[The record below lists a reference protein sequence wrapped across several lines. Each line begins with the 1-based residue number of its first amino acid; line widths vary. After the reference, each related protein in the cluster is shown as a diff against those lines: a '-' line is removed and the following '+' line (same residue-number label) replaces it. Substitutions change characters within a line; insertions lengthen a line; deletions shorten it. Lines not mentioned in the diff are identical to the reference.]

1 MSRSRNI
8 LSIAMVA
15 LTLAAATAV
24 GAESGAI
31 EIHGYGGWSY
41 GRSNARD
48 NRYLA
53 SSLEGESEYTNLAIA
68 FAAQPSER
76 VRINAQVWWEAAAGE
91 EELATVDYAFG
102 EWRLSDALRFR
113 LGKVKHP
120 FGIYTEVFDVGTIRP
135 LFWLPQSV
143 YGPSGTVAEA
153 YHGIG
158 ITGSTFMDND
168 WRLEYDGYVGEVRLD
183 HPGLADAFEAA
194 AETPEDTEAVESDEI
209 DLRDLAGGRLTVT
222 LPEIEVRLGLSA
234 YTGLMEVASGVR
246 HSCLGAHVEYLSD
259 AWSFR
264 SEYTRLSECE
274 ALTSNALYLELA
286 RRLGAAWQIAG
297 RIDHLDMELDGIDT
311 SAAPSLLEH
320 QDLTIGLNYWFDP
333 DFVVKLSAS
342 RVDGNRFAAPEDLV
356 DAIRDGE
363 VQRVTRLVSLGVQFA
378 F

>member
-1 MSRSRNI
+1 MSRAKTT
-8 LSIAMVA
+8 LSIAMI
-15 LTLAAATAV
+15 TLALASATTA

-41 GRSNARD
+41 GRSNASD

-53 SSLEGESEYTNLAIA
+53 SSREGESEYTNLAVA

-91 EELATVDYAFG
+91 EELATVDFAFG
-102 EWRLSDALRFR
+102 EWRVSDALRLR

-143 YGPSGTVAEA
+143 YGSSGTVAEA

-158 ITGSTFMDND
+158 ITGSTFTDND
-168 WRLEYDGYVGEVRLD
+168 WRLEYDGYIGEVRLD
-183 HPGLADAFEAA
+183 HSDLADAFED
-194 AETPEDTEAVESDEI
+194 AEAPEDAEAIESDEV
-209 DLRDLAGGRLTVT
+209 DLRDLVGGRLTVT
-222 LPEIEVRLGLSA
+222 LPVFEVRLGLSA
-234 YTGLMEVASGVR
+234 YTGRLEIASGER
-246 HSCLGAHVEYLSD
+246 HSCLGAHAEYLSD
-259 AWSFR
+259 AWSLR
-264 SEYTRLSECE
+264 SEYTRLRESA

-286 RRLGAAWQIAG
+286 RRLDAAWQIAA
-297 RIDHLDMELDGIDT
+297 RIDHSDLQLDGIDT

-320 QDLTIGLNYWFDP
+320 QDLTVGLNYWFDP

-356 DAIRDGE
+356 DAIRDGGI
-363 VQRVTRLVSLGVQFA
+363 QRVTRLVSLGVQFA

>member
-1 MSRSRNI
+1 MSRAKNS

-15 LTLAAATAV
+15 LALVSATTS

-41 GRSNARD
+41 GRSNAHD

-53 SSLEGESEYTNLAIA
+53 SSQEGESEYTNLAIA

-91 EELATVDYAFG
+91 EELATVDFAFG
-102 EWRLSDALRFR
+102 EWRVSDALRLR

-143 YGPSGTVAEA
+143 YGSSGTVAEA

-158 ITGSTFMDND
+158 ITGSTFLDND
-168 WRLEYDGYVGEVRLD
+168 WRLEYDGYIGEVRLD
-183 HPGLADAFEAA
+183 HPDLADAFED
-194 AETPEDTEAVESDEI
+194 AEAIESDEV
-209 DLRDLAGGRLTVT
+209 DLRDLVGGRLTVT
-222 LPEIEVRLGLSA
+222 LPAFEVRLGLSA
-234 YTGLMEVASGVR
+234 YTGRLETASGER
-246 HSCLGAHVEYLSD
+246 HSCLGAHMEYLSD
-259 AWSFR
+259 AWSLR
-264 SEYTRLSECE
+264 SEYTRLRES
-274 ALTSNALYLELA
+274 ASLTSNAFYLELA

-297 RIDHLDMELDGIDT
+297 RIDHSDLDLDGIDT
-311 SAAPSLLEH
+311 SRAPSLLEH
-320 QDLTIGLNYWFDP
+320 QDLTVGLNYWFDP

-342 RVDGNRFAAPEDLV
+342 HVDGNRFAAPEDLV
-356 DAIRDGE
+356 AAIKDGGI
-363 VQRVTRLVSLGVQFA
+363 QRVTRLVSLGVQFA